1 MTPAQMKVV
10 EIAMDYVLPWGVY
23 RGKTLDDVKSSY
35 LRTLATNCHDPIV
48 SHYADALWSWRDEMD
63 AHVY

>member
-1 MTPAQMKVV
+1 MA
-10 EIAMDYVLPWGVY
+10 YVLPWGVY

-48 SHYADALWSWRDEMD
+48 SHYADALWEWRESMDE
-63 AHVY
+63 HVY